1 MKYMHDIIMIDSLL
15 WLHFQFLVD
24 LRYLYINIP
33 WDTYLFYFSNASEV
47 TLKYMGKAIRANL

>member
-33 WDTYLFYFSNASEV
+33 RDTYLFIFPMPA
-47 TLKYMGKAIRANL
+47 K